1 MSMTAVPISIVLV
14 FAPQAASSGNGDP
27 SWREVVHPEIGPVRA
42 ERLGCD
48 GEVDGLQERVGA
60 GARLRL
66 RRRGPMA
73 EGEEANF
80 FHGHKAD
87 VSRLALSN
95 PKLGLEQ
102 APARVFAEGP
112 L

>member
-1 MSMTAVPISIVLV
+1 
-14 FAPQAASSGNGDP
+14 
-27 SWREVVHPEIGPVRA
+27 
-42 ERLGCD
+42 
-48 GEVDGLQERVGA
+48 LQERVGA

-80 FHGHKAD
+80 FHEVGSKAD
-87 VSRLALSN
+87 VSRLVLSN

-102 APARVFAEGP
+102 PPARV
-112 L
+112 

>member
-1 MSMTAVPISIVLV
+1 
-14 FAPQAASSGNGDP
+14 
-27 SWREVVHPEIGPVRA
+27 
-42 ERLGCD
+42 
-48 GEVDGLQERVGA
+48 
-60 GARLRL
+60 
-66 RRRGPMA
+66 MA

-102 APARVFAEGP
+102 AAKADAVEMESVRAATAVCSLP
-112 L
+112 LVG